1 MTALPA
7 PGYTAFAGQRLLA
20 RGRLAD
26 VAVAVHAAAARAGA
40 AELLVFDDRTG
51 QQIDLHLGGDAQAV
65 AERYRERPDAAA
77 TAPGD
82 DAPQPEPA
90 PREPAPRG
98 RGRPRLGVTAR
109 EVTLLP
115 RHWDWLAAQP
125 GGASVTLR
133 KLIDQARK
141 QGEAGMRQRLARE
154 AAYRCL
160 HALAGN
166 APGAEDATRALFAG
180 DAAGFARRLD
190 AWPADV
196 RAYLLALSADAF
208 AAPEATTR

>member
-1 MTALPA
+1 MTTPLA

-26 VAVAVHAAAARAGA
+26 VAVAMHAAAARAGD

-51 QQIDLHLGGDAQAV
+51 QQVDLHLGGDAQAV
-65 AERYRERPDAAA
+65 AERYRDLPAEA
-77 TAPGD
+77 
-82 DAPQPEPA
+82 EPA
-90 PREPAPRG
+90 GDPPHAEPAPRG

-109 EVTLLP
+109 EITLLP

-160 HALAGN
+160 NALAGN

-180 DAAGFARRLD
+180 DRPGFVQRLD

-196 RAYLLALSADAF
+196 REYLLALAGDAF
-208 AAPEATTR
+208 AVSATPAT